1 MPALRLTAAQPDD
14 LTRYL
19 DFLEAVADW
28 LAARGINQW
37 RPGTV
42 RASAAYY
49 AESIT
54 RGEVH
59 WAFVGDEAVGT
70 LRLLLREPIAW
81 PDVLEDDAVYVFNLA
96 VKRTWAGRG
105 LGGQMLDWVNDQAAR
120 LGRRYVRL
128 DCMTENAFLR
138 RYYTQAGFHDR
149 GDIEAHFPGP
159 WARCGC
165 DATRSRYRQAE
176 RLSSCQPRLV
186 PGRDQ
191 RSCATMSVR
200 RAAPRGRE
208 AKPAASLSAAQ
219 RRPHVG
225 RRPSTGAGLSGG
237 EAMTDMLEDSR
248 RRARIQACFASGY
261 FALYVSYLFVRPE
274 GELLRW
280 VSLVLLPL
288 RCFRC

>member
-149 GDIEAHFPGP
+149 GDIEAHFPEPVGTL
-159 WARCGC
+159 WLR
-165 DATRSRYRQAE
+165 RYE
-176 RLSSCQPRLV
+176 KPV
-186 PGRDQ
+186 P
-191 RSCATMSVR
+191 
-200 RAAPRGRE
+200 
-208 AKPAASLSAAQ
+208 AS
-219 RRPHVG
+219 
-225 RRPSTGAGLSGG
+225 
-237 EAMTDMLEDSR
+237 
-248 RRARIQACFASGY
+248 
-261 FALYVSYLFVRPE
+261 
-274 GELLRW
+274 
-280 VSLVLLPL
+280 
-288 RCFRC
+288 